1 MASKSAQDQAPSGPD
16 PSDGDQPDSRFPT
29 VGIGASA
36 GGVQALQEFFDNL
49 PEDVL
54 AAFVVIVHLDPKR
67 QSELSNIIAAHT
79 KLPVSQVTDRVRLEP
94 RHVYVTP
101 PNRQLLIAEQHLST
115 VEFIE
120 PPSRRAPIDLFFRS
134 LAAQHGDKLAII
146 LSGAGSDGTVGV
158 KAIKEAG
165 GIILVQDPQEAEYG
179 SMPSSAIATGVVD
192 LVLPVR
198 EIAQRLPEM
207 IALSDPI
214 AATQPTENDEET
226 MQRILSHIYVRTGH
240 DFSKYKKSMILRR
253 LARRMQMQRAPTLA
267 AYLSILRGSAEE
279 TQALFA
285 DLLISVTT
293 FFRDNAVFKILAESF
308 IPRLFD
314 EKGAADAVR
323 VWISGCATGEE
334 AYSMAILLMEER
346 DRRGAHLEIQLFASD
361 IDEAALAFAREGRYP
376 LAIGA
381 DLSDERLRR
390 FFTRENDYYRVQQ
403 ELRDIVLFSK
413 HSLLRDPPFS
423 RLDLISCRNL
433 LIYLD
438 RDLQRQAYLTF
449 HFALSPGGYLLLGAS
464 EWVDGSSGL
473 FRIVDRDARIFQRA
487 PTPACGARV
496 VQTLAAGAASGPL
509 PPRSSFAATPRND
522 ASAHRESLERTAP
535 PSAIVDEAFRVI
547 HLSESA
553 GRYLQPSA
561 GALANDITELARE
574 ELRFDLRTAL
584 HRVFSRGEA
593 SLSPPIAVRFNGAQ
607 QRVYL
612 QVKPVVHENARAART
627 AIVFFFEGEA
637 LADETDKTIG
647 HEGPAPEEQ
656 IRALQQELGFAL
668 SQLRTSREEYEGAN
682 EELRAANEELQ
693 SVNEEYR
700 STAEELETSKE
711 ELQSINEELQTVNS
725 ELKSKLDSI
734 SRAHSDIQNL
744 MAATDVGILFL
755 DNQLRI
761 KRFTPRVADLFN
773 IASGDEGR
781 SITDFTNSLNC
792 EAFPSDAT
800 EVLKTL
806 MSRERE
812 VCCRDGACYLMRLR
826 PYRTVENRI
835 DGIVVTFVDI
845 SERRHA
851 EEALRDGEARI
862 RAIIDGVADSIVTI
876 DEHGVIRAVNKS
888 TGEMFGYTPE
898 ELLGASVGKLMSEP
912 HRTEHGRYI
921 QNYLQTGVAKIIGFG
936 REVEAARKDGSKF
949 PAELRVS
956 EIRHHDERLFI
967 GFLRDLSE
975 KRILEVRLRR
985 LHGDRLTSMAEMA
998 TALAHELNQP
1008 LSAAA
1013 NYMQAAL
1020 RLLERWPERPPSI
1033 SGALEQAAAQMLR
1046 AGRIVSHL
1054 HDFISRGDPEKI
1066 TQSLHAIIRQTSEL
1080 TGPLMKE
1087 HKVDLILNLDAAQDC
1102 VLADKVQIQQVLVNL
1117 IRNAC
1122 EAMSATRIRKLTIT
1136 TMLKNQTLQIDVID
1150 TGVGLSKSVDADFF
1164 EPFASTKASGLGV
1177 GLSISR
1183 SIIEAHQGKI
1193 WASAAESG
1201 GAKFSFTLPLV
1212 ETSHVEGQTPEL
1224 ADL

>member
-1 MASKSAQDQAPSGPD
+1 MASQSAQDQAPSEPD
-16 PSDGDQPDSRFPT
+16 PSDGERPGGRFPT

-36 GGVQALQEFFDNL
+36 GGVQALGEFFDNL
-49 PEDVL
+49 REDVG
-54 AAFVVIVHLDPKR
+54 AAYVVIVHLDPKR
-67 QSELSNIIAAHT
+67 QSELSNILAAHT
-79 KLPVSQVTDRVRLEP
+79 KLPVSPVTDRVRLEP
-94 RHVYVTP
+94 RHVYVIP
-101 PNRQLLIAEQHLST
+101 PDRQLLIVEQHLST
-115 VEFIE
+115 VEFVE
-120 PPSRRAPIDLFFRS
+120 PRSRRTPIDLFFRS
-134 LAAQHGDKLAII
+134 LAAHHGDHLAII

-165 GIILVQDPQEAEYG
+165 GIILVQDPQEAEFG
-179 SMPSSAIATGVVD
+179 SMPRSAIATGVAD

-198 EIAQRLPEM
+198 EIAQRLPE
-207 IALSDPI
+207 LI
-214 AATQPTENDEET
+214 AASDRVAAAPVSESDEET
-226 MQRILSHIYVRTGH
+226 MQRILSHICVRTGH
-240 DFSKYKKSMILRR
+240 DFSRYKKSMILRR
-253 LARRMQMQRAPTLA
+253 LARRMQAQRAPTLA
-267 AYLSILRGSAEE
+267 AYLSILYGSSEE
-279 TQALFA
+279 AQALFA

-293 FFRDNAVFKILAESF
+293 FFRDNAVFQSLTDSF
-308 IPRLFD
+308 IPRLFE

-323 VWISGCATGEE
+323 VWVPGCATGEE
-334 AYSMAILLMEER
+334 AYTMAILLMEER
-346 DRRGAHLEIQLFASD
+346 DRRDTHPEIQVFASD
-361 IDEAALAFAREGRYP
+361 IDEAALAFAREGRYS

-381 DLSDERLRR
+381 DVSEERLRR
-390 FFTRENDYYRVQQ
+390 FFTRENDHYRVRQ

-438 RDLQRQAYLTF
+438 RDLQRQAWLTF

-464 EWVDGSSGL
+464 ECVDCSSGL
-473 FRIVDRDARIFQRA
+473 FRIVDRDAHIFQRA
-487 PTPACGARV
+487 PAPACGAAL
-496 VQTLAAGAASGPL
+496 VQAPTVGRAPGPL
-509 PPRSSFAATPRND
+509 PPRSSFAAMPRNE
-522 ASAHRESLERTAP
+522 ASTHRESLERTAP
-535 PSAIVDEAFRVI
+535 PSAIVDEAFRVL
-547 HLSESA
+547 HLSETA

-561 GALANDITELARE
+561 GALANDIIELARE

-584 HRVFSRGEA
+584 QRVFSRGEA
-593 SLSPPIAVRFNGAQ
+593 SLSPPIAVRFNGAPR
-607 QRVYL
+607 RVYL
-612 QVKPVVHENARAART
+612 QVKLAHEDARAARA

-637 LADETDKTIG
+637 LGDERDKTVG
-647 HEGPAPEEQ
+647 LEGSAPEEQ
-656 IRALQQELGFAL
+656 IRALQQELAFTQ

-711 ELQSINEELQTVNS
+711 ELQSINEELQTLNS

-734 SRAHSDIQNL
+734 SRAHSDIHNL

-755 DNQLRI
+755 DNQLRV

-773 IASGDEGR
+773 VASGDEGR

-792 EAFPSDAT
+792 ESFPSDAK
-800 EVLKTL
+800 EVLRSLT
-806 MSRERE
+806 SCERE
-812 VCCRDGACYLMRLR
+812 VCRRDGACYLMRLR

-835 DGIVVTFVDI
+835 DGVVVTFVDI
-845 SERRHA
+845 SERRRA

-876 DEHGVIRAVNKS
+876 DEAGVIRAVNKS
-888 TGEMFGYTPE
+888 TSAMFGYTSE
-898 ELLGASVGKLMSEP
+898 ELLGGSIGKLMSEP
-912 HRTEHGRYI
+912 HRSEHGRYL
-921 QNYLQTGVAKIIGFG
+921 QNYLQTGVAKVIDSG
-936 REVEAARKDGSKF
+936 REVEAIRKDGTKF

-967 GFLRDLSE
+967 GFIRDLSE

-1033 SGALEQAAAQMLR
+1033 SAALDQAAAQMLR

-1066 TQSLHAIIRQTSEL
+1066 AQSMHAIIRQTAEL

-1087 HKVDLILNLDAAQDC
+1087 HKVDLILNLGAAQDC

-1122 EAMSATRIRKLTIT
+1122 EAMSAAKIRKLTIT
-1136 TMLKNQTLQIDVID
+1136 TMLKNETLQIDVID

-1193 WASAAESG
+1193 WASAAEDG
-1201 GAKFSFTLPLV
+1201 GAKFSFTLPLAD
-1212 ETSHVEGQTPEL
+1212 ETNAEGQSSEL
-1224 ADL
+1224 TDR